1 MEFKYRDKYKST
13 RDRITRFKHNYD
25 MSDKEIIEFLDDE
38 IFQYRETIGR
48 QEEIIKEL
56 RDKQNPISKV
66 HKELSK
72 KDKEIEEYKQI
83 LRKIIEGQDI
93 FSVATL
99 NQLRKIY
106 NLKPIGPEY
115 YKEINQE
122 EARGT

>member
-106 NLKPIGPEY
+106 NLKPI
-115 YKEINQE
+115 N
-122 EARGT
+122 

>member
-1 MEFKYRDKYKST
+1 MEFKYRDRYKST
-13 RDRITRFKHNYD
+13 RDRVTRFKHNYD

-56 RDKQNPISKV
+56 RDKQ
-66 HKELSK
+66 KELSK
-72 KDKEIEEYKQI
+72 KDKEIEEYKQM

-106 NLKPIGPEY
+106 NLKPI
-115 YKEINQE
+115 N
-122 EARGT
+122 